1 MAFRILGCFFALSLT
16 VVPGTAG
23 SCNAQG
29 QDPPAEAKSPA
40 NPTDK
45 ELWYGVLD
53 AEVRKFRFAVE
64 IDTRAD
70 PLTAVLRSL
79 DEGNRIFPLSEI
91 VKNDRRLS
99 FTLPLTKAQY
109 EGEVDD
115 TGSGVRGKWKQ
126 NGVDLPL
133 EFNRVAVVPA
143 QSVKHAWKGT
153 INAVIQKIEVAFT
166 VLDSGEV
173 FFASVTQKAGGFT
186 ATREEKDN
194 GEVIFRVPG
203 VGGVFTGEYSNAKKT
218 TLVGRWRQ
226 GLGNFELTL
235 QRVKEVAS
243 PVDPS
248 KTNRPQTPKAPFSYR
263 QQKVQFQGPNDEVM
277 LAGTLTI
284 PAKGAKAAVVLVS
297 GSGPQDRDETILG
310 HKPFWVIAD
319 HFAKH
324 GIATLRYDDRGVA
337 LSTGK
342 FSTGTSLDFADD
354 AEAALEFLATHPD
367 LSKVP
372 LGLCGHSEGGLL
384 APIIAARNEAVTFIV
399 LLAAPGVNG
408 EKIIMSQTPLLM
420 RAQGVDET
428 LIDQQS
434 QIQGIVLEM
443 LRETGQV
450 DAELLI
456 PRVRAILGDSVSDD
470 EIDGL
475 VKMITS
481 SLAKSPTIWLRTFLT
496 LDPATA
502 LRKVDCAVLALNG
515 SKDLQ
520 VDPSLN
526 LPKIEAALESGG
538 NDLVEAIVYNDLNHL
553 FQKCKTGSPLEYA
566 EIEETFNQAP
576 LQKMTDW
583 ILKQAD

>member
-1 MAFRILGCFFALSLT
+1 
-16 VVPGTAG
+16 
-23 SCNAQG
+23 
-29 QDPPAEAKSPA
+29 
-40 NPTDK
+40 
-45 ELWYGVLD
+45 
-53 AEVRKFRFAVE
+53 
-64 IDTRAD
+64 
-70 PLTAVLRSL
+70 
-79 DEGNRIFPLSEI
+79 
-91 VKNDRRLS
+91 
-99 FTLPLTKAQY
+99 
-109 EGEVDD
+109 
-115 TGSGVRGKWKQ
+115 
-126 NGVDLPL
+126 
-133 EFNRVAVVPA
+133 
-143 QSVKHAWKGT
+143 
-153 INAVIQKIEVAFT
+153 
-166 VLDSGEV
+166 
-173 FFASVTQKAGGFT
+173 
-186 ATREEKDN
+186 
-194 GEVIFRVPG
+194 
-203 VGGVFTGEYSNAKKT
+203 
-218 TLVGRWRQ
+218 
-226 GLGNFELTL
+226 
-235 QRVKEVAS
+235 
-243 PVDPS
+243 
-248 KTNRPQTPKAPFSYR
+248 
-263 QQKVQFQGPNDEVM
+263 
-277 LAGTLTI
+277 
-284 PAKGAKAAVVLVS
+284 
-297 GSGPQDRDETILG
+297 
-310 HKPFWVIAD
+310 
-319 HFAKH
+319 
-324 GIATLRYDDRGVA
+324 
-337 LSTGK
+337 
-342 FSTGTSLDFADD
+342 
-354 AEAALEFLATHPD
+354 
-367 LSKVP
+367 
-372 LGLCGHSEGGLL
+372 
-384 APIIAARNEAVTFIV
+384 V